1 MSRLIFKGDTIKNF
15 GEFFPAIFVEQVTVE
30 DNSLLVQLALHVVIN
45 EDREVVDVLTELGD
59 LSFYLMAVTDED
71 KISNIISRET
81 NVFEVLFDLDLY
93 DMDADTYSTLEA
105 TLTSPQV
112 EEIKANLG
120 EHEQLIIGEFEI
132 AADDLYDDNGNK
144 ILRLTT
150 EVAFTQMA
158 EFGWDFF
165 ENISLFAFSSI
176 INFSD
181 STSTEIDD
189 KLEILPLLDNNISD
203 IVYENVFKDGEIAG
217 IQEVKWMD
225 SSDAIFDAVP
235 LQTIDAKYRK
245 INQITHKDITD
256 SFEQLLENSEQ
267 LAETN
272 PTIKNAANSISNIL
286 TVYGS
291 AADLIPRLNELR
303 KAFPSK
309 SSVTP
314 LGRMYSQFKNKLM
327 AANKSAMQGDTLNK
341 RVVSNPVVVD
351 NRQALSLEWS
361 ASDIDEVLLGSD
373 YLYNKWYVDSQS
385 IVKSGDTYA
394 GYVST
399 GGFYFFDLEK
409 YIHNA
414 SNLATIFNIS
424 KLEKLFGSGF
434 VNSGFRISESY
445 IERYSITD
453 GSVATSPSVKIT
465 STIGR
470 NPVTTYIEISKTEGE
485 AYAKIET
492 EDDTEHSYLYIRN
505 FGLANDETDT
515 YRLAMFEFQ
524 DLYPESI
531 VDTFEEPPSSYMYAG
546 NVTISDVSEN
556 IAIAVTGSYYKY
568 LAQVEKYKDIAS
580 EHCSYNNIDNHF
592 NDFFVDNMVAAYSDD
607 MENAPWIRGPI
618 VYNIHRDLLFDEF
631 GGDIDEILEASKK
644 ISDRIGPQAGTLERI
659 EAFFNRYEALYDNHY
674 TDTTDIADAVK
685 DFQDSD
691 GERSFGNWFSDIP
704 LVYDNTLAE
713 ELAAEAA
720 AFADEQRSERQ
731 AEALAAL
738 AEDAEVVSA
747 ELLTFG
753 QALWDACIYN
763 IKTKMQAHDGNVFT
777 KKMLKKAGYSSSDQ
791 DESGFEEDFINA
803 AFAKW
808 NIRYSKRLQS
818 KDTKGSIFYFLDQNI
833 AGLSSLPDWEYD
845 SDFGELYWKMLLQKY
860 VCATMS
866 LLYLWSYITSD
877 SGATTQGIATDDL
890 SETVSGEWNWTDQI
904 ESLLGSGY
912 VAENFEW
919 LDWENNEGISF
930 LYNKSPYMAF
940 GANSGE
946 SINDF
951 SATAYSAIES
961 AFAGILADIE
971 SARSAGVFPRPET
984 EVLFETEDTE

>member
-30 DNSLLVQLALHVVIN
+30 DESLLVQLALHVVIN
-45 EDREVVDVLTELGD
+45 EDREVADVLTELGD

-81 NVFEVLFDLDLY
+81 NVFEVLFDLDFY
-93 DMDADTYSTLEA
+93 DMDPDTYSTLEA
-105 TLTSPQV
+105 TQTSSQV

-120 EHEQLIIGEFEI
+120 EHEQLIIGEFET

-150 EVAFTQMA
+150 EVAFTQVA

-203 IVYENVFKDGEIAG
+203 IIYENVFKDGEIAG

-327 AANKSAMQGDTLNK
+327 AVNKSAMQGDTLNK

-492 EDDTEHSYLYIRN
+492 ENDTEHSYLYIRN

-568 LAQVEKYKDIAS
+568 LAQVEKYKFIAS

-674 TDTTDIADAVK
+674 ATDIADAVEV
-685 DFQDSD
+685 FQNSD
-691 GERSFGNWFSDIP
+691 GERSFLTLFSDIP

-720 AFADEQRSERQ
+720 AEV
-731 AEALAAL
+731 AA
-738 AEDAEVVSA
+738 ADAEVAAAEAALLALIDTTDTEVTDLIQFKTISGYSEKGAYDYYSA
-747 ELLTFG
+747 AADASTD
-753 QALWDACIYN
+753 WDALTDGTLAAYLKRAN
-763 IKTKMQAHDGNVFT
+763 NKSTKAMEAVLSLLAAAVDLEDENESEYTELHSEATLQ
-777 KKMLKKAGYSSSDQ
+777 YS
-791 DESGFEEDFINA
+791 DFIVLTTVTYDEDTDYGNLATGGRRAEKEHA
-803 AFAKW
+803 A
-808 NIRYSKRLQS
+808 
-818 KDTKGSIFYFLDQNI
+818 SIV
-833 AGLSSLPDWEYD
+833 
-845 SDFGELYWKMLLQKY
+845 ELMASA
-860 VCATMS
+860 V
-866 LLYLWSYITSD
+866 
-877 SGATTQGIATDDL
+877 
-890 SETVSGEWNWTDQI
+890 
-904 ESLLGSGY
+904 
-912 VAENFEW
+912 
-919 LDWENNEGISF
+919 ISF
-930 LYNKSPYMAF
+930 YEVVHGDVEGYPAAVK
-940 GANSGE
+940 E
-946 SINDF
+946 
-951 SATAYSAIES
+951 
-961 AFAGILADIE
+961 ILE
-971 SARSAGVFPRPET
+971 E
-984 EVLFETEDTE
+984 

>member
-704 LVYDNTLAE
+704 LVYDNTLAD

-720 AFADEQRSERQ
+720 AFADEQRSGRQ
-731 AEALAAL
+731 ESTMHSTVRELIQSISDWTDQYESLSSEVDDLLDEIGDKITSLDYSEATKIPLKVLEMYLIANVMAVEADYALAAVATGGTGLEEDLEKDKYNTYAKDLVIAYAKLAKVEEGGWVEDAL
-738 AEDAEVVSA
+738 AEAGATDEEITAAYTKVIGASLITSAAATAAFWGVTIAVGAAWSAIGAVGLSSIASALVAAAGVTATTVVGIVVSA
-747 ELLTFG
+747 ILLVVAGIVTLF
-753 QALWDACIYN
+753 ALGKKDEAAETIVDLTEKIIEMTDAS
-763 IKTKMQAHDGNVFT
+763 V
-777 KKMLKKAGYSSSDQ
+777 KKSS
-791 DESGFEEDFINA
+791 
-803 AFAKW
+803 
-808 NIRYSKRLQS
+808 
-818 KDTKGSIFYFLDQNI
+818 
-833 AGLSSLPDWEYD
+833 
-845 SDFGELYWKMLLQKY
+845 
-860 VCATMS
+860 
-866 LLYLWSYITSD
+866 
-877 SGATTQGIATDDL
+877 GIASDAYT
-890 SETVSGEWNWTDQI
+890 T
-904 ESLLGSGY
+904 Y
-912 VAENFEW
+912 
-919 LDWENNEGISF
+919 LD
-930 LYNKSPYMAF
+930 
-940 GANSGE
+940 
-946 SINDF
+946 
-951 SATAYSAIES
+951 
-961 AFAGILADIE
+961 
-971 SARSAGVFPRPET
+971 R
-984 EVLFETEDTE
+984 